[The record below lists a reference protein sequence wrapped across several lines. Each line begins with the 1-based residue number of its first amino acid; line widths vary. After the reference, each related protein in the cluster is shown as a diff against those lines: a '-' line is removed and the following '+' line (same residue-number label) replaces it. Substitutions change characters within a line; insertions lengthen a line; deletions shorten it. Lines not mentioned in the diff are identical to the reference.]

1 MTTVLS
7 KTLRSAAVIVSLGLL
22 VQTAMASESTETCS
36 DLDCLLCPA
45 MQDPN
50 SYLEGNMKLIN
61 QLTPGTDRWLF
72 RSDVDLTNNFGMP
85 ANMQP
90 EFARLV
96 RAFSA
101 QGTHLAMVV
110 QPTRGLMHRDKVR
123 PDFTQ
128 GFDYLLASANLR
140 AFLQQLR
147 DAGAIVPDVMQLVE
161 NPPADEYF
169 FRRDHHW
176 TSAGA
181 LATAR
186 LVADHLLQHPVHA
199 QLPRKTY
206 RTEAGMTQFKDGTMN
221 LALSSLCGNHYGFQ
235 YVPGYRTVPEIN
247 DASALFDEEPVPEVI
262 LLGTSNSAARDEEN
276 KQYNFDGFLKEY
288 LSVDL
293 LNFAMPGAGEYGA
306 MVEYLNSDSYSVDE
320 PPKLLLWELPANY
333 QLADPL
339 MYRQLIPAIEG
350 QCSADDTLLSNRL
363 ERSALAV
370 NERVELLSN
379 TGSARLDLTGHDGYL
394 DIRVSNGNLKHF
406 YLIVYYDNGT
416 RDKVWI
422 RREAIVSG
430 GQYYLE
436 LSRAP
441 EFRNANLLSVFME
454 PSEALQAPASLEVRL
469 CR

>member
-1 MTTVLS
+1 MTTVVS
-7 KTLRSAAVIVSLGLL
+7 KTLRSAAVILSLGLL
-22 VQTAMASESTETCS
+22 AQAVQAAEPTDNCT

-45 MQDPN
+45 MQDPA
-50 SYLEGNMKLIN
+50 SYLEGNMKLMN

-72 RSDVDLTNNFGMP
+72 RSDVDLTNEFGMP
-85 ANMQP
+85 ASMQP

-96 RAFSA
+96 QAFSA
-101 QGTHLAMVV
+101 QGTQLAMVV
-110 QPTRGLMHRDKVR
+110 QPTRGLMHRDKIR
-123 PDFTQ
+123 ADFTQ
-128 GFDYLLASANLR
+128 GFDYPRAAGNLR
-140 AFLQQLR
+140 AYLQQMR
-147 DAGAIVPDVMQLVE
+147 DAGAIVPDIMQLVE
-161 NPPADEYF
+161 NPPAEEYF

-181 LATAR
+181 RATAR
-186 LVADHLLQHPVHA
+186 IVADHLLQHPVHA
-199 QLPRKTY
+199 ELARKTY

-221 LALSSLCGNHYGFQ
+221 LALQSLCGNHYGFQ
-235 YVPGYRTVPEIN
+235 YVPGYQTVPEIS

-262 LLGTSNSAARDEEN
+262 LVGTSNSASRDEEN
-276 KQYNFDGFLKEY
+276 KQFNFDGFLKEY

-306 MVEYLNSDSYSVDE
+306 LIEYLHSDSYSADE
-320 PPKLLLWELPANY
+320 PPKLVLWELPANY
-333 QLADPL
+333 QLSDPL

-350 QCSADDTLLSNRL
+350 QCSEADTLLSNRL

-379 TGSARLDLTGHDGYL
+379 TGTERLDLTGHDGYL

-436 LSRAP
+436 LSRAS

-454 PSEALQAPASLEVRL
+454 PSEALQAPTSLEVRL